1 MCGIYVSS
9 HILFHRLLREHNTL
23 SRPAWSLVRIPV
35 SIENLSPK
43 RQGIRCK
50 SDVGSTSKL
59 STTLLRHP
67 AAGRKR
73 TEPETRSSTH
83 GITTRTRF
91 AQLELALHSTW
102 LVGEEQAQVVDDGR
116 MRAITFSLACQHLRM
131 WARSPLPQVELEA
144 QRERE
149 RETKCSLPYNSESIH
164 TAIKCESQRWTPI
177 HPPPLRINCSL
188 CSPCSPLLQTM
199 EEPEDEERMS
209 RIIRLENGTYLNVW
223 RLIGGNPLKIY

>member
-1 MCGIYVSS
+1 MVFTCHRIYYFIAYFVHTIHS
-9 HILFHRLLREHNTL
+9 LA
-23 SRPAWSLVRIPV
+23 PLVRIPV

-59 STTLLRHP
+59 STTLFRHP

-102 LVGEEQAQVVDDGR
+102 LVGKEQAQVVDDGR

-131 WARSPLPQVELEA
+131 WARSPPPQVELEA
-144 QRERE
+144 QRESE
-149 RETKCSLPYNSESIH
+149 RPNAAYHIIPSLFIQQLSVNP
-164 TAIKCESQRWTPI
+164 KGG
-177 HPPPLRINCSL
+177 
-188 CSPCSPLLQTM
+188 LLF
-199 EEPEDEERMS
+199 
-209 RIIRLENGTYLNVW
+209 ILLLYG
-223 RLIGGNPLKIY
+223 